1 MTDRPTTPP
10 DLGTE
15 HVRLAVHDRA
25 ATLTLDRPAKLNA
38 VTPEM
43 SRALVQAIEWC
54 DSTDDVRAVVLTGAG
69 DRAFSAGSDISELDR
84 YATPWEFRNRV
95 DYCDAIRAARTPVI
109 AAVNG
114 YALGGGLET
123 ALSCDIRVAS
133 ATASFGAP
141 EITLGWIGGGGMA
154 AFLSRA
160 AGPGNAAL
168 MLLTGERIDAAR
180 ALEWH
185 LVSEVV
191 APGEL
196 LDRAREIAA
205 VIASRAPVAAE
216 TAKLNLRAAGNLPE
230 DQALAYER
238 DLQTI
243 CFATEDAAEGRRAFA
258 EKRPPVFHKR

>member
-1 MTDRPTTPP
+1 MTGTRPAPP

-15 HVRLAVHDRA
+15 HVRLDIADRV

-43 SRALVQAIEWC
+43 SAALVRAIEWC
-54 DSTDDVRAVVLTGAG
+54 DTTDDVRAVVVTGAG
-69 DRAFSAGSDISELDR
+69 GRAFSVGSDIRALDR
-84 YATPWEFRNRV
+84 YATPWDFRNRV
-95 DYCDAIRAARTPVI
+95 DYCDAIRAARTPTI
-109 AAVNG
+109 AAVGG

-123 ALSCDIRVAS
+123 ALSCDIRLAS
-133 ATASFGAP
+133 DNASFGAP

-160 AGPGNAAL
+160 AGPSNAAM
-168 MLLTGERIDAAR
+168 MLLTGERIDSAQ
-180 ALEWH
+180 ALKWH

-191 APGEL
+191 PRAQL
-196 LDRAREIAA
+196 LDRARTLAA

-216 TAKLNLRAAGNLPE
+216 TAKINLRAAANLPE

-258 EKRPPVFHKR
+258 EKRTPVFRKR